1 MPVLRYF
8 MFVGGALLALLL
20 IVSAWMPS
28 APPAASSGSATDLS
42 VIRIHSDHK
51 WPDRVVFD
59 TTQPTVAPTPAPTVV
74 AQAPSPPKN
83 VNDQQSK
90 GPAREAFAQLRPN
103 PSPDE
108 HRGREPK
115 RKRRAVARNYAG
127 PSRGY
132 VTPPR
137 FMVAQQQRPVFFFGN
152 NVW

>member
-20 IVSAWMPS
+20 IVSAWMPP
-28 APPAASSGSATDLS
+28 APPAASSGSATDLP

-59 TTQPTVAPTPAPTVV
+59 TTRPTVTPAPPTVV
-74 AQAPSPPKN
+74 AQAPSPPTSA
-83 VNDQQSK
+83 NDQQSK
-90 GPAREAFAQLRPN
+90 GQAREAFAQLRPN
-103 PSPDE
+103 PGTDD

-115 RKRRAVARNYAG
+115 RKRRSVAK
-127 PSRGY
+127 SRPW
-132 VTPPR
+132 PPR
-137 FMVAQQQRPVFFFGN
+137 MMVAQQRPFFLFGN